1 LKFNKAL
8 IKSKTGAF
16 VFWEGGVELKYSE
29 GKIYLIQNFGRN
41 ISRKIELTPFHSFF
55 LFLPFF
61 AWRASEK
68 QR

>member
-1 LKFNKAL
+1 VKFFCSYLKFNKAL

-41 ISRKIELTPFHSFF
+41 ISEFEVINSIKYLKVLTV
-55 LFLPFF
+55 L
-61 AWRASEK
+61 
-68 QR
+68 

>member
-41 ISRKIELTPFHSFF
+41 ISEFEVINSIKYLKVLTV
-55 LFLPFF
+55 L
-61 AWRASEK
+61 
-68 QR
+68 